1 MIVLDILGWIALV
14 VGALLLVVLLVPSAR
29 AGAPY
34 LDLDRGVG
42 GIANQKAF
50 AVGDIVTVIVVET
63 ASASTTAKTDA
74 NSKSEVSGGP
84 GLGILNQITDW
95 GLDTE
100 TKYKG
105 DGKSSRTGALE
116 TQMSTRVVEE
126 LPNGNLRLQGE
137 RMVEINGEAQIITLT
152 GIVRPR
158 DVRADNTVASTLIA
172 DARIS
177 YSGNGAVT
185 DAHSPG
191 LITRIANFLF

>member
-1 MIVLDILGWIALV
+1 MKTLG
-14 VGALLLVVLLVPSAR
+14 VVLLLLAAPALAR
-29 AGAPY
+29 AGQPY
-34 LDLDRGVG
+34 LDLAKGTG

-50 AVGDIVTVIVVET
+50 EVGDIVTVLVMEAAT
-63 ASASTTAKTDA
+63 ASTTAKTDA

-95 GLDTE
+95 GLETE

-105 DGKSSRTGALE
+105 DGKSSRTGALN
-116 TQMSTRVVEE
+116 TQMSTRVVEA

-137 RMVEINGEAQIITLT
+137 RVVEINGESQIVTLT

-158 DVRADNTVASTLIA
+158 DVRADNTIESTLIA
-172 DARIS
+172 DAQIS
-177 YSGNGAVT
+177 YSGEGAVT

-191 LITRIANFLF
+191 VITRIANFLF

>member
-1 MIVLDILGWIALV
+1 MKTLALFVTLIASAAS
-14 VGALLLVVLLVPSAR
+14 VGATQ
-29 AGAPY
+29 PY
-34 LDLDRGVG
+34 LDLARGTG

-50 AVGDIVTVIVVET
+50 EVGDIVTVLVVET

-95 GLDTE
+95 GLETE
-100 TKYKG
+100 TKFKG
-105 DGKSSRTGALE
+105 DGKSSRTGALN
-116 TQMSTRVVEE
+116 TQMSTRVVEQ

-137 RMVEINGEAQIITLT
+137 RVVEINGERQIITLT

-158 DVRADNTVASTLIA
+158 DVRADNTIESTLIA
-172 DARIS
+172 DAQIS
-177 YSGNGAVT
+177 YSGSGAVT

>member
-1 MIVLDILGWIALV
+1 MNALIVLFV
-14 VGALLLVVLLVPSAR
+14 VVLLAAPAT
-29 AGAPY
+29 AATPY
-34 LDLDRGVG
+34 LDLDRGTG

-50 AVGDIVTVIVVET
+50 EVGDIVTVLVIET
-63 ASASTTAKTDA
+63 ATASTTAKTDA
-74 NSKSEVSGGP
+74 NSKSEVRGGP

-95 GLDTE
+95 GIDTE

-105 DGKSSRTGALE
+105 DGKSSRTGALN
-116 TQMSTRVVEE
+116 TQMSTRVVEQ

-137 RMVEINGEAQIITLT
+137 RVVEINGESQIITLT

-172 DARIS
+172 DAQIS
-177 YSGNGAVT
+177 YSGSGPVT